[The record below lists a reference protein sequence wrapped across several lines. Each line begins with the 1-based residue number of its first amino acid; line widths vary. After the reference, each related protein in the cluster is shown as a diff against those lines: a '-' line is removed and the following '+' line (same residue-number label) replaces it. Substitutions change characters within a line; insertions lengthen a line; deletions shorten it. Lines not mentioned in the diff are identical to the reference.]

1 MRMKL
6 KQMLMKHKT
15 INAFQAEV
23 SIEGSAG
30 LNLSNIKKIET
41 RTSQR
46 GPLKAANAAVQD

>member
-46 GPLKAANAAVQD
+46 GPLKAANATVQD